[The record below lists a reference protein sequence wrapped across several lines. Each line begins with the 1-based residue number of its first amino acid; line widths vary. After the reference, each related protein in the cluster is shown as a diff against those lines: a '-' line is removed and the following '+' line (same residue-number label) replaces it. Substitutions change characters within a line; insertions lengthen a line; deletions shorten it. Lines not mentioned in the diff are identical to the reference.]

1 MGGSPAARKT
11 GSILVLGGPGSN
23 RGIAGTLVAVTDVP
37 PFAAFLRSRR
47 ERLTPA
53 EAGLRTNGRR
63 RTPGLRR
70 EELATLAGVSID
82 YLVRLE
88 QGRDTNP
95 SPEILGALATALQ
108 LDGDETRHL
117 ITLAAV
123 GASPHLEQ
131 FCPAAPVLD
140 LAVAPMVE
148 RLVQQLDPTPAYVV
162 GPLGD
167 VVTANQAWITLMAP
181 LGMRPRHN
189 LARFHFFDPEARTL
203 FPDWDAVADE
213 QVVRLRV
220 ACGLLEAEPAFVAL
234 LDQLMTAP
242 EFAARWAAHRVSHPD
257 AAGLRIQLPD
267 VDELHLVTEVMD
279 LQGHDQQLVA
289 WFPADDASEQALR
302 GALGSELA
310 VSPAHL
316 RVVEG

>member
-1 MGGSPAARKT
+1 M
-11 GSILVLGGPGSN
+11 
-23 RGIAGTLVAVTDVP
+23 P
-37 PFAAFLRSRR
+37 PLAEFLRSRR

-53 EAGLRTNGRR
+53 EVGLTSNGRR

-95 SPEILGALATALQ
+95 SPEILGALAHALQ
-108 LDGDETRHL
+108 LDGDETRYL
-117 ITLAAV
+117 LGLAAR

-140 LAVAPMVE
+140 TAVSPTVE
-148 RLVQQLDPTPAYVV
+148 RLVQQLDPTPAFVV

-167 VVTANQAWITLMAP
+167 VVAANPAWTALMAP
-181 LGMRPRHN
+181 QGMGERPN
-189 LARFHFFDPEARTL
+189 LARFHFLHPQARTL
-203 FPDWDAVADE
+203 FPDWGAVADE

-220 ACGLLEAEPAFVAL
+220 AHRQLETEPYFVEL
-234 LDQLMTAP
+234 LDELLGAP
-242 EFAARWAAHRVSHPD
+242 EFAERWAAHPVSHPRSSR
-257 AAGLRIQLPD
+257 LRLQLPEL
-267 VDELHLVTEVMD
+267 DEMRLIAEVMD
-279 LQGHDQQLVA
+279 LNGHDQQLVA
-289 WFPADDASEQALR
+289 WLPADDASDAVL
-302 GALGSELA
+302 GHALGVARA

-316 RVVEG
+316 RVVGEG